1 VLNVADFSSFSSS
14 LRVVKNIP
22 DFFFIRFFLQMMAV

>member
-1 VLNVADFSSFSSS
+1 VLKVADFSSFSS

>member
-1 VLNVADFSSFSSS
+1 MSQIFLPS
-14 LRVVKNIP
+14 LLLFALLKNIP